1 VTSLRRGSGPPE
13 PRQDAPDSLRDP
25 RSRRQRIADDNRAWF
40 LIILAAAWPRMLT
53 AKEMRA
59 RPAGFAQVN
68 SGIALNSFFK
78 SAWR

>member
-1 VTSLRRGSGPPE
+1 MRPIHYVIGVPVASESLM
-13 PRQDAPDSLRDP
+13 
-25 RSRRQRIADDNRAWF
+25 DNRAWF

-59 RPAGFAQVN
+59 RPAGFAQIN
-68 SGIALNSFFK
+68 SGIALNPSFK